1 MKKLNSYVSRKKT
14 TWSNKNEITSFELFI
29 SNIYENNYQ
38 IRHNKII
45 DSNEA
50 MFLKNDFHTKKIV
63 NIVKVLAL

>member
-14 TWSNKNEITSFELFI
+14 PWSNKKNEITSFELFI

-38 IRHNKII
+38 NRHNIII

-50 MFLKNDFHTKKIV
+50 MFLNDFHIK
-63 NIVKVLAL
+63 NFHLWDLAL